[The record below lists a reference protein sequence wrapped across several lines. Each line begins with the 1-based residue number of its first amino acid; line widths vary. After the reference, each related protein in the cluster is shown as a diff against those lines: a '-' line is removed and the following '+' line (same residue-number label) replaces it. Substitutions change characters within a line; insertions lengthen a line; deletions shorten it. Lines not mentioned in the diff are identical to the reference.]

1 MRTITGILLVA
12 VLAVGAFFGYCWY
25 GAQMQLVGAGTA
37 VTPAADAGE
46 TFSSLRWQLSE
57 GSFCGDVLRQVDLG
71 DASEYSFVTV
81 NVRMKNIG
89 LFPMEWIRIEV
100 KPVAADILQLAPE
113 GDPPT
118 LARMSLGEYAATF
131 LTQGDGGARTYEI
144 SYYVLGRK
152 FTKEF
157 TV

>member
-1 MRTITGILLVA
+1 MRTITGILLVV

-25 GAQMQLVGAGTA
+25 GARMQIAGAGTA

-100 KPVAADILQLAPE
+100 KPVASDILQLAPE

-118 LARMSLGEYAATF
+118 LARMSLGEYGVTF

>member
-1 MRTITGILLVA
+1 MRFITGVLMVV

-25 GAQMQLVGAGTA
+25 GAQMQIVGAGTA
-37 VTPAADAGE
+37 VTPAADAMDTFASVREQLAQDACYGE
-46 TFSSLRWQLSE
+46 KFR
-57 GSFCGDVLRQVDLG
+57 DVDFG
-71 DASEYSFVTV
+71 GAENYSFVTL

-89 LFPMEWIRIEV
+89 LFPMEWVRVTVE
-100 KPVAADILQLAPE
+100 PVAADILQLPPE

-118 LARMSLGEYAATF
+118 LARLSMGEYAVAF
-131 LTQGDGGARTYEI
+131 LTQGEGGARTYRVI
-144 SYYVLGRK
+144 YYVLGRQ

>member
-1 MRTITGILLVA
+1 MRFITGVLLVV

-25 GAQMQLVGAGTA
+25 GAQMQIVGAGTT
-37 VTPAADAGE
+37 VVSAAEAMSEFASVREKLSLDAFYGE
-46 TFSSLRWQLSE
+46 EFRKVEFGEAQN
-57 GSFCGDVLRQVDLG
+57 
-71 DASEYSFVTV
+71 YSFVTV

-89 LFPMEWIRIEV
+89 LFPMEWVTVTVR
-100 KPVAADILQLAPE
+100 PVAADILQLPPE
-113 GDPPT
+113 SDPPA
-118 LARMSLGEYAATF
+118 LARLSVGEYGATF

-144 SYYVLGRK
+144 SYYVLGRQ

>member
-1 MRTITGILLVA
+1 MRFITGVLLVV

-25 GAQMQLVGAGTA
+25 GAQMQIVGAGTT
-37 VTPAADAGE
+37 VVSADEAMSEFASVREKLSLDAFYGE
-46 TFSSLRWQLSE
+46 EFREVEFGEAQN
-57 GSFCGDVLRQVDLG
+57 
-71 DASEYSFVTV
+71 YSFVTV

-89 LFPMEWIRIEV
+89 LFPMEWVTVTVR
-100 KPVAADILQLAPE
+100 PVAADILQLPPE
-113 GDPPT
+113 GDPPA
-118 LARMSLGEYAATF
+118 LARLSVGEYGATF

-144 SYYVLGRK
+144 SYYVLGRQ

>member
-1 MRTITGILLVA
+1 MRTITGILLIV

-25 GAQMQLVGAGTA
+25 GAQMQIVGAGTA
-37 VTPAADAGE
+37 VTPAQNAAE
-46 TFSSLRWQLSE
+46 TFASLRWQLSE
-57 GSFCGDVLRQVDLG
+57 GSFCGDVLRQAELG
-71 DASEYSFVTV
+71 DASAYSFVTV

-89 LFPMEWIRIEV
+89 LFPMEWVRIEV

-152 FTKEF
+152 FTKAF